1 MTRVAETERTGDWW
15 PEGEG
20 RLPFV
25 LRVGVTGHRTLDDLD
40 TLIPAT
46 RAAIQG
52 LIERFLGPDADPA
65 LLVISALAEGAD
77 RLVAREVLARP
88 DAMLEAA
95 LPLPVPE
102 YLDDFTGQASQA
114 EFTELLGRATRVW
127 HAPPGSSREE
137 AYERAGRRVVDR
149 SDVIVALWDG
159 QPERG
164 RGGTATVVS
173 YARDQGVPVAWVN
186 TASPASTQFWY
197 DQDRAARVEEA
208 AREFREYNTPA
219 ISQFAAREHA
229 EWRQLEPAADGAGQ
243 ELAFGKMCESVGR
256 WIIPYFVRAD
266 VLASRLERVFN
277 LTSWAMFLAA
287 AASVVIVAAQVTW
300 APHDT
305 WIAALEVLLLLLLV
319 VAPLVSRRRR
329 LLDRWIS
336 YRFLAERL
344 RSGYFLALA
353 DAGDRPAAA
362 DRHERPA
369 WSTDPTE
376 VWLRRAL
383 EEVTA
388 LRPPVRLGPDDLGPL
403 RDYLCDRWIRAQIR
417 YHENSARRQ
426 GAWDT
431 RLFAATGVLFAITAV
446 AAFLHLLGWGEHS
459 SGEAS
464 ELGLWLIVLSICV
477 PAIGAALHGIRTQ
490 SEFRRHCQRYQ
501 RMAGLLRQLEADLS
515 RAQSLEWIHEIAA
528 DAERVMRAENS
539 DWFGVMRFHDVEL
552 ITLTP
557 ARAHPPVRCGP
568 GWLLGPVPGPWMETG
583 CTRVRSKPSPMPRPG
598 ADSRLLRLP
607 LRAQSGLF
615 FLNASARP
623 VRRPATG
630 HQPGGQRDGLR
641 DGGEGVLHEHLEL
654 GREPLAGRDVIARD
668 RAGVV
673 RVPAAVGVRAVR
685 VAVRVTMGV

>member
-1 MTRVAETERTGDWW
+1 MTGVAETRQAGPWW
-15 PEGEG
+15 PEGDG

-25 LRVGVTGHRTLDDLD
+25 LRVGVTGHRTLADPDALV
-40 TLIPAT
+40 PAV

-52 LIERFLGPDADPA
+52 LIERFLGPEADPT

-88 DAMLEAA
+88 GAALEAA
-95 LPLPVPE
+95 LPLPARE
-102 YLDDFTGQASQA
+102 YQDDFAGQASQA
-114 EFTELLGRATRVW
+114 EFTELLGRAARVW

-137 AYERAGRRVVDR
+137 AYERAGRHVVER
-149 SDVIVALWDG
+149 ADVVVALWDG
-159 QPERG
+159 QPSRG

-173 YARDQGVPVAWVN
+173 YARDQGIPVACVDTSASPGGRPPGSPRDRWLGED
-186 TASPASTQFWY
+186 TPSARPASPANGPQFWY
-197 DQDRAARVEEA
+197 DKERAARVEEA

-219 ISQFAAREHA
+219 ISQFAARERA
-229 EWRQLEPAADGAGQ
+229 EWQRLDPGADGADQ
-243 ELAFGKMCESVGR
+243 DVAFGKMCASVGR

-287 AASVVIVAAQVTW
+287 AAAVVIVAAQVTF
-300 APHDT
+300 APHET

-353 DAGDRPAAA
+353 GAGDRPASA

-369 WSTDPTE
+369 WSADPTE

-388 LRPPVRLGPDDLGPL
+388 RRPQVRLGPADIAPL
-403 RDYLCDRWIRAQIR
+403 REYLCERWIRAQIR

-426 GAWDT
+426 GAWDG

-446 AAFLHLLGWGEHS
+446 AAFLHLLGWGEHA
-459 SGEAS
+459 GEAS
-464 ELGLWLIVLSICV
+464 ELGLVLIVLSICV

-501 RMAGLLRQLEADLS
+501 RMAGLLRQLDADLS
-515 RAQSLEWIHEIAA
+515 RAQTIEWIHEIAA

-557 ARAHPPVRCGP
+557 PAP
-568 GWLLGPVPGPWMETG
+568 
-583 CTRVRSKPSPMPRPG
+583 
-598 ADSRLLRLP
+598 
-607 LRAQSGLF
+607 
-615 FLNASARP
+615 
-623 VRRPATG
+623 PAT
-630 HQPGGQRDGLR
+630 PTPRS
-641 DGGEGVLHEHLEL
+641 
-654 GREPLAGRDVIARD
+654 I
-668 RAGVV
+668 
-673 RVPAAVGVRAVR
+673 
-685 VAVRVTMGV
+685 